1 MEKEIKIDVE
11 VKADVLINGY
21 TVEDFKK
28 KIDQLVELLEEI
40 GGKQKIKTCQ
50 PQWTGIKADQLDSV
64 LSGYIKPNSDKT
76 ELLEK
81 ENKKLEDYKL
91 DVEYKPELQRR
102 LFNYIL
108 TAVQAHSV
116 TFEDL
121 EVVMEMFKEVYK
133 QEAIIKSMDGIIKPL
148 D

>member
-1 MEKEIKIDVE
+1 MEDEIAKVFKE
-11 VKADVLINGY
+11 A
-21 TVEDFKK
+21 F
-28 KIDQLVELLEEI
+28 
-40 GGKQKIKTCQ
+40 
-50 PQWTGIKADQLDSV
+50 A
-64 LSGYIKPNSDKT
+64 
-76 ELLEK
+76 K

-116 TFEDL
+116 TLEDL

-133 QEAIIKSMDGIIKPL
+133 KEAVIPHSEGMIKPL